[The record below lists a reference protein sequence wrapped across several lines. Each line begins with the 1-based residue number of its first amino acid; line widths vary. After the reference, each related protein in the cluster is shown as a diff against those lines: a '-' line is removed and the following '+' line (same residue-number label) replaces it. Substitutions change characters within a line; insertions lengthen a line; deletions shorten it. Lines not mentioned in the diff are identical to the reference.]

1 MPIVHHIPV
10 CPFSQRLEILLELKG
25 CRDQVEFKAVDIT
38 QPRSAELLALS
49 GGSTALPILQLPDG
63 TVLRES
69 LVILR
74 FLETLFARHPVAQAD
89 PLRHAV
95 ENLLVSHERDFG
107 DAGYRLLMNRDPGRR
122 EALRQGLLEQYARLD
137 EVLCRFAD
145 RGAHGLAGAATP
157 WLWQHFGWAEA
168 VFTPLFMRFWC
179 LGHYEDFELSDEA
192 RFVRVRAWEQAC
204 MAHPA
209 AQQVTREEIVKL
221 YVDYALGVGNGALA
235 PGRARSSFAQR
246 PHWSMRPWPPR
257 DKYGPAA
264 SDIDLGLC

>member
-1 MPIVHHIPV
+1 MNIVHHIPV

-25 CRDQVEFKAVDIT
+25 CRNQVEFKAVDIT
-38 QPRSAELLALS
+38 QPRAPELLALS

-74 FLETLFARHPVAQAD
+74 YFEGRFTRHPVAQAD

-107 DAGYRLLMNRDPGRR
+107 DAGYRLLMNREPARR
-122 EALRQGLLEQYARLD
+122 EALRQALLAQYARLD
-137 EVLCRFAD
+137 EVLCRFD
-145 RGAHGLAGAATP
+145 GPGAHGMAGAAAP
-157 WLWQHFGWAEA
+157 WLWQHYGWAEA

-179 LGHYEDFELSDEA
+179 LGYYENFELPDEA
-192 RFVRVRAWEQAC
+192 RYARVRTWEQAC
-204 MAHPA
+204 LAHPA
-209 AQQVTREEIVKL
+209 AQQVQREEVIKL

-235 PGRARSSFAQR
+235 PGRLRSSFVLR
-246 PHWSMRPWPPR
+246 PHWSVRPWPPR

-264 SDIDLGLC
+264 SDTELGLV